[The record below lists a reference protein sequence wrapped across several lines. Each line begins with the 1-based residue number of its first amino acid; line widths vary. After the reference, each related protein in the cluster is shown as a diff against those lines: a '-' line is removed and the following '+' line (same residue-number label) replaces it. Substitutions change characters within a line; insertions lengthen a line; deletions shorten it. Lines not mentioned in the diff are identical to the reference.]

1 MGGPTKK
8 VKSLEGETDLAI
20 GGEWATTL
28 YDKVLPTQ
36 AKKIVKKKG
45 AVGRTRLG
53 SETAKNIH
61 NAGSILLKERALK
74 NEKKRWPDWSGR

>member
-1 MGGPTKK
+1 MRVILSVLSTLAGD
-8 VKSLEGETDLAI
+8 DLAI

-53 SETAKNIH
+53 SETAKDIWI
-61 NAGSILLKERALK
+61 AGSIRLQRK
-74 NEKKRWPDWSGR
+74 ST